1 MVDDDNEKTQNDN
14 MINGINKRKNVAIV
28 IKKAFILS

>member
-14 MINGINKRKNVAIV
+14 MINGISRRKNVAIV
-28 IKKAFILS
+28 IEKAFILS

>member
-1 MVDDDNEKTQNDN
+1 MVDDDNEKRQNDN
-14 MINGINKRKNVAIV
+14 KINGISRRKNVAIV

>member
-1 MVDDDNEKTQNDN
+1 MVDDDNEKTENDN
-14 MINGINKRKNVAIV
+14 IINGISRRKNVDIV